1 MLFKYIS
8 LVLYILIHNDSIIHY
23 CTVHRGL
30 FWHGGNIL
38 SSLFR
43 PRFYFY
49 FHWPRIDLWSVDFKS
64 TSDITSISDR
74 LILPR
79 PLIYWP
85 YVNLWSID
93 LAINSISD
101 TLILPR
107 PLMCCHIDLWP
118 SAPDLT
124 FNSGVD
130 LTSTSD
136 PLTLTLSRP
145 LDHWPWPYPDLWL
158 CPNLYISSVTFTLP
172 RLYLELWSADHDLT

>member
-1 MLFKYIS
+1 MTVSCITA
-8 LVLYILIHNDSIIHY
+8 LYIEVCFDMVVTFCLLYFDLDFIFIFIDLALTSD
-23 CTVHRGL
+23 L
-30 FWHGGNIL
+30 LIL
-38 SSLFR
+38 SR
-43 PRFYFY
+43 P
-49 FHWPRIDLWSVDFKS
+49 L
-64 TSDITSISDR
+64 TS
-74 LILPR
+74 PR

-136 PLTLTLSRP
+136 PFTLTLSRP
-145 LDHWPWPYPDLWL
+145 LYHWPWPYPDLWL